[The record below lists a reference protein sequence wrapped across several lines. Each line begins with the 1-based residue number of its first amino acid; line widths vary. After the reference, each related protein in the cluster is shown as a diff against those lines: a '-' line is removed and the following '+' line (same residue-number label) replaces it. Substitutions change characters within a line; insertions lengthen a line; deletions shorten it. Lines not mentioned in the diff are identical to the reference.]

1 MRSPPFTG
9 NYYKLHPTYVFYCI
23 MRVKTIFLE
32 LRESEGIS
40 VVGEDEAYRLE
51 DFG

>member
-1 MRSPPFTG
+1 MRSSPFTG
-9 NYYKLHPTYVFYCI
+9 NYHKLHPTYVFYCI

-40 VVGEDEAYRLE
+40 VRDEDEAFRLK